1 MDVNETIYAA
11 MPLCRTLGIVTRTW
25 QADLVE
31 MELAWDAA
39 LCTTAGLMHGGAVMA
54 LADSAGGACAAANLP
69 EGATGTS
76 TIESKTNF
84 LGAVR
89 DGVVTATARPL
100 HVGST
105 TIVVETEV
113 RRADGRL
120 VAKTT
125 QTQAVLRLAD
135 ARAEPGRTAGR
146 TASGSSWPTPRA
158 GFIRK
163 LGLVAQDLAAGDRHL
178 VHLVGAVGD
187 AQRALRRR
195 TSRRAACTG

>member
-1 MDVNETIYAA
+1 MTDPNETIYAA

-25 QADLVE
+25 QPDLVE
-31 MELAWDAA
+31 MDLTWDAT
-39 LCTTAGLMHGGAVMA
+39 LCTTAGLLHGGAVMA

-84 LGAVR
+84 LGAVK
-89 DGVVTATARPL
+89 DGVITATARPL

-125 QTQAVLRLAD
+125 QTQTVLR
-135 ARAEPGRTAGR
+135 
-146 TASGSSWPTPRA
+146 PR
-158 GFIRK
+158 
-163 LGLVAQDLAAGDRHL
+163 
-178 VHLVGAVGD
+178 
-187 AQRALRRR
+187 
-195 TSRRAACTG
+195 